1 MLLTRSRPSDE
12 ERRGKAPLFP
22 RRLVH
27 EQPHGD
33 SSHEHVIV
41 AWRRKV
47 VRIRPGKKF
56 RAESNRSESS
66 GLQQQGRAGIQ
77 RQAGS
82 RLECQHD
89 QGPTRVA

>member
-1 MLLTRSRPSDE
+1 MWPNKERRKMLLTRSHPSDE
-12 ERRGKAPLFP
+12 EEAKCPFP

-56 RAESNRSESS
+56 RAESDRSESS
-66 GLQQQGRAGIQ
+66 GLQQQG
-77 RQAGS
+77 
-82 RLECQHD
+82 
-89 QGPTRVA
+89 